1 MRSMPSILGLATEG
15 YHHVHDLPRTVS
27 NDSARRSPT
36 GLLPPWAVSQWRED
50 HRPYQPMRLD
60 FMLRQRR
67 ELPCSALL
75 KEMVCR

>member
-15 YHHVHDLPRTVS
+15 HHHVHDLTRTVS
-27 NDSARRSPT
+27 NDSARRSPA
-36 GLLPPWAVSQWRED
+36 GLPLGSLVRGCED
-50 HRPYQPMRLD
+50 QRPYQPMRFDL
-60 FMLRQRR
+60 MLKEKR